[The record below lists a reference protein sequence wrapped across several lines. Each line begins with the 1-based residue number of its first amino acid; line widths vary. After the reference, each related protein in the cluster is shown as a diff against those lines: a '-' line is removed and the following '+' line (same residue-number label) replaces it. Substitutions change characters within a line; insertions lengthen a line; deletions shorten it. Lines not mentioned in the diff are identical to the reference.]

1 MGKRADR
8 QRARIL
14 AAIADKAM
22 TATELA
28 QVLHMSRDHAHEYL
42 RKMKADGLVHVASF
56 ICNHKGGRAVPCW
69 KAGTEKDA
77 VYVKTRAGR
86 GDVQAM
92 RGEQIKAVLRGHMLS
107 AVDIGLRLHLHPS
120 YVRRYIRKLRDAK
133 EIRIAGWG
141 KLSAGGFLPLY
152 AVGSAPDVA
161 RAPVNPQ
168 IRKREYYYRHKERL
182 SNIRTMRNRLRRKP
196 NTWASAL
203 GL

>member
-22 TATELA
+22 TAMELA
-28 QVLHMSRDHAHEYL
+28 QMLHMSRDHAHEYL

-56 ICNHKGGRAVPCW
+56 ICNHQGGRAAPCW
-69 KAGTEKDA
+69 KAGREKDA

-92 RGEQIKAVLRGHMLS
+92 RGEQIKKALRGHMLS
-107 AVDIGLRLHLHPS
+107 VSDISLRLHLHPA

-141 KLSAGGFLPLY
+141 RPPAGGFLPLY
-152 AVGSAPDVA
+152 GIGSAPDVPK
-161 RAPVNPQ
+161 APVDPQ

-182 SNIRTMRNRLRRKP
+182 NNIRTMRNRLRRKP